1 MHTSLPWPPILFNPI
16 AHDCIPNMAKVLI
29 QKGLGSLIMTLE
41 DEKKEK
47 QEEPE

>member
-1 MHTSLPWPPILFNPI
+1 
-16 AHDCIPNMAKVLI
+16 MAKVLI